1 MESETNGII
10 LDVFRELKT
19 GVMDDLGVQWT
30 LVKSP
35 ADQVYLFQGRFA
47 DCYTSYKLPYKS
59 MELSAQSGGNEM
71 ARILRAIKVTL
82 MRGLAIQLSQGAT

>member
-19 GVMDDLGVQWT
+19 GVMDDLGVKWT
-30 LVKSP
+30 LVKLP
-35 ADQVYLFQGRFA
+35 AENSFLFQGRFA
-47 DCYTSYKLPYKS
+47 DRYTSYKLSYHTWAVIS
-59 MELSAQSGGNEM
+59 GQGETEL
-71 ARILRAIKVTL
+71 LRTFEGIKETM